1 MAANIKDIIENTKNI
16 YMTDSSLNTL
26 LDFERVIDEL
36 DIYSF
41 SHWKMGELVEG
52 PVYEKYFVTCTFMW
66 PYKKMPDPRG
76 GERLLEYGCE
86 IRYKKDILEYPV
98 KVKSPDDFVPG
109 TKVPNMGKAPVWLVE
124 VVMPKKLMQEI
135 HRGSLELESETID
148 AEDIE
153 QAYETG
159 TDDDTYKTQ
168 EEQNTSPTQAGQ
180 QAPTA
185 PEQQNVPA

>member
-41 SHWKMGELVEG
+41 SHWKTGELVEG

-86 IRYKKDILEYPV
+86 IRYKKDTLEYPV
-98 KVKSPDDFVPG
+98 KVKTPDDFKPG

-124 VVMPKKLMQEI
+124 IVMPKKLMQEI

-159 TDDDTYKTQ
+159 SDDDTYKTQ
-168 EEQNTSPTQAGQ
+168 EEQNTNPTQAGQ

-185 PEQQNVPA
+185 PEAQNVPA